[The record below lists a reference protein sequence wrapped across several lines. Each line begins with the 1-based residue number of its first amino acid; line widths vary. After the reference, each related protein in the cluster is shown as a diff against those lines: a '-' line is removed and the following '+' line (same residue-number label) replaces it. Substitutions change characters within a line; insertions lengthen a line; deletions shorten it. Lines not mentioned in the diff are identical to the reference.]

1 MHVYYIGPIN
11 STLVY
16 GDKHY
21 NLHVLFTAQKVA
33 TLSYKLVW
41 VLLKN

>member
-1 MHVYYIGPIN
+1 MHVYYIGPIK

-21 NLHVLFTAQKVA
+21 TCNLLFTAQKVA

>member
-1 MHVYYIGPIN
+1 MHVYYIGPIK

-16 GDKHY
+16 GDKHF
-21 NLHVLFTAQKVA
+21 NLLFTAQKVA

-41 VLLKN
+41 VLFKN